1 MILRFIITIFSVAL
15 AGFSLLAQGS
25 NTIFDE
31 FYGEELL
38 ELKLE
43 TDLSSLIDERQSDD
57 YQHAILTFTNK
68 AGEVEMHDLKIK
80 ARGKFR
86 RRVCNFP
93 PIKLNFSKSRLMER
107 GYVAEYDKLKLVTH
121 CLEDKAVSK
130 ENVAKEYLAYQLYEQ
145 LSKKSYRTQLV
156 KITYV
161 DSKGRIGRIKR
172 YGFVLEDT
180 DEMAHRAGGKEC
192 EECHGLPASELNTQ
206 DANTRAVFQYMIGNA
221 DYDLAMMRNLKMV
234 KPYLGGG
241 VIPVPYDFDFAG
253 LVNPSY
259 AVPNSDY
266 GLVSVKQ
273 RVFLG
278 NEVDSAVLVAT
289 LEHFIN
295 RRAAME
301 QTVKDCPMLSR
312 SEQNDVL
319 LYLDTFFQE
328 VDSIL
333 RGAPEQQP
341 LRLQALRK
349 VRSNADTQI
358 GK

>member
-1 MILRFIITIFSVAL
+1 MILRLIITIFSVAL
-15 AGFSLLAQGS
+15 AGFSLIAQSS

-38 ELKLE
+38 EIKLE
-43 TDLSSLIDERQSDD
+43 TDLSSLIDERQSDE

-86 RRVCNFP
+86 RRVCDFP

-121 CLEDKAVSK
+121 CLEDKAVSR

-145 LSKKSYRTQLV
+145 LSEKSYRTQLV

-192 EECHGLPASELNTQ
+192 EECHGLPASELAAK
-206 DANTRAVFQYMIGNA
+206 DANIMAVFQYMIGNA
-221 DYDLAMMRNLKMV
+221 DYDLTMMRNVKMV
-234 KPYLGGG
+234 RPYLGGG

-259 AVPNSDY
+259 ALPNSDY

-273 RVFLG
+273 RVYLG
-278 NEVDSAVLVAT
+278 HKVDSAVLVST

-295 RRAAME
+295 RRSALE
-301 QTVKDCPMLSR
+301 QTIKDCPMLGR
-312 SEQNDVL
+312 SERDDIL

-328 VDSIL
+328 TDSIL
-333 RGAPEQQP
+333 RGSPEQQP
-341 LRLQALRK
+341 LRLQALREGHP
-349 VRSNADTQI
+349 NTDTQI